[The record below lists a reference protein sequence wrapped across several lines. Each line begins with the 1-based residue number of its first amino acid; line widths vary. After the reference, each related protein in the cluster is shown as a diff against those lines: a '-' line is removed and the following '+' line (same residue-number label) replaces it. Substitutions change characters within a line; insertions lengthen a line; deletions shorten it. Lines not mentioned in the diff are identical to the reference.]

1 MLPDLQLVIR
11 IQEIDRRLGD
21 LAREITALPK
31 HIAEIEKK
39 LVSHERKLEAD
50 RAALSA
56 NQKDR
61 KSCESDIQTQE
72 QKISKLKDQMLQ
84 AKTNEQYRAFQNEI
98 DFCQKEIRRL
108 EDRILELMGESDP
121 LEKAVK
127 AAEAALKTEKAQ
139 VEAEKQE
146 ARNRTAADQAAASE
160 IQEERAAIAA
170 RISPPVVQQYERA
183 RKSGRGT
190 GVAEAIEGRCSA
202 CHMALRLQFFQE
214 LKRGDKVMACES
226 CHRILY
232 YNPPQTVEDLAG
244 AVAPA
249 VHE

>member
-1 MLPDLQLVIR
+1 MLHDLELVIR
-11 IQEIDRRLGD
+11 TQEIDNRLAD
-21 LAREITALPK
+21 LSREITALPK

-61 KSCESDIQTQE
+61 KRCESDIQTQE

-98 DFCQKEIRRL
+98 EFCQKEIGRH
-108 EDRILELMGESDP
+108 EDHILELMGESEP
-121 LEKAVK
+121 LERAVK
-127 AAEAALKTEKAQ
+127 TAEAALKAEKSQ
-139 VEAEKQE
+139 IEAEKQD
-146 ARNRTAADQAAASE
+146 ARNRTAADQAALRDL
-160 IQEERAAIAA
+160 QQERATVLSGINSA
-170 RISPPVVQQYERA
+170 VVQQYERS

-214 LKRGDKVMACES
+214 LKRGDQVMACES

-232 YNPPQTVEDLAG
+232 YNPPQTIEDLAG
-244 AVAPA
+244 EAAPA
-249 VHE
+249 AHN

>member
-11 IQEIDRRLGD
+11 VQEIDARLAD

-39 LVSHERKLEAD
+39 LVAHERKLEAD

-56 NQKDR
+56 NQKER
-61 KSCESDIQTQE
+61 KRCESDVQTQE

-84 AKTNEQYRAFQNEI
+84 AKTNEQYRAFQSEI
-98 DFCQKEIRRL
+98 EFCEKEIRKL
-108 EDRILELMGESDP
+108 EDKILELMGESEP
-121 LEKAVK
+121 LDKNVK
-127 AAEAALKTEKAQ
+127 AAEAALKAEKTQ

-146 ARNRTAADQAAASE
+146 ARNRTATDEAASRKLL
-160 IQEERAAIAA
+160 EERAGIAA
-170 RISPPVVQQYERA
+170 QITPQTLQQYERA
-183 RKSGRGT
+183 RKSGRGV
-190 GVAEAIEGRCSA
+190 GVAEAVDGGCNA
-202 CHMALRLQFFQE
+202 CHMAIRPQFFQE

-232 YNPPQTVEDLAG
+232 YNPPQTVEDLTGEA
-244 AVAPA
+244 APA
-249 VHE
+249 VRG